1 MFFILNE
8 IKQLNW
14 LEFFCVACEAR
25 STHSDDNSGGGGGL
39 SITLLVSDRYLLKGC
54 INFIYTLQKSQAS
67 LSRGQVWKGRLSAEI

>member
-1 MFFILNE
+1 MFSILNE

-39 SITLLVSDRYLLKGC
+39 SVTLLVSDR
-54 INFIYTLQKSQAS
+54 
-67 LSRGQVWKGRLSAEI
+67 